1 MLANLATK
9 LTVKTGV
16 FLINT
21 RTDTSDDES
30 YMKPEDEQRTVF
42 SMQYSTAHFTY

>member
-9 LTVKTGV
+9 LNVTMGV

-30 YMKPEDEQRTVF
+30 YMKPEEEQLTVL